1 MITSILMSVP
11 ELIVIFLYADDNVS
25 KNVGMGLV
33 FFWSLWQT
41 VSRLHLMIPPA
52 GGLNH
57 NAFIILYPIVTITLL
72 LTIHDHRLCHS

>member
-1 MITSILMSVP
+1 MFTTILMSVP

-41 VSRLHLMIPPA
+41 ISRIHLIISPAVGLH
-52 GGLNH
+52 H
-57 NAFIILYPIVTITLL
+57 NAFIVLYPIVTITLL
-72 LTIHDHRLCHS
+72 LTIHDHRLRNS